1 MLIGMFKIRDNENC
15 PCGSGTPYKNC
26 CKSKQTT
33 IKQSKKPAEVQMM
46 ERMRKSMKKC
56 CLHPDHAHCK
66 GSIKE
71 AHALQNNKIISLLAG
86 TDRHVYILDSKRQP
100 LLIPMEKGEIIPYV
114 GISKTSANKATV
126 ETCFCDY
133 HDNVAF
139 AAIEKGAPAFDDSN
153 DEMKFVYAYK
163 AFIFEYYKQKMSMD
177 IYRSCFKDNPSAFL
191 DKTMVSMY
199 RMLQMKMQEFE
210 PIKKHFDT
218 QILAGTHNGIYT
230 CAIKLPETIK
240 FADYAFIAPDYDLNG
255 KKISHTKKGVM
266 HRLAITIF
274 PEQSC
279 SWVLMSC
286 LDSEK
291 GIYARLFNQMEN
303 SSIDKIKFY
312 LNLILP
318 LYSENMV
325 LSPDLWTSWDEK
337 TQTAYTFYA
346 NLNGP
351 DAKKMGMAIHFGLKN
366 ASRSKNPTVYK
377 SNGKINLF
385 Q

>member
-26 CKSKQTT
+26 CKIKQTT

-114 GISKTSANKATV
+114 EISKTSANKATV

-153 DEMKFVYAYK
+153 DEMKFVYA
-163 AFIFEYYKQKMSMD
+163 
-177 IYRSCFKDNPSAFL
+177 
-191 DKTMVSMY
+191 
-199 RMLQMKMQEFE
+199 
-210 PIKKHFDT
+210 
-218 QILAGTHNGIYT
+218 
-230 CAIKLPETIK
+230 
-240 FADYAFIAPDYDLNG
+240 
-255 KKISHTKKGVM
+255 
-266 HRLAITIF
+266 
-274 PEQSC
+274 
-279 SWVLMSC
+279 
-286 LDSEK
+286 
-291 GIYARLFNQMEN
+291 
-303 SSIDKIKFY
+303 
-312 LNLILP
+312 
-318 LYSENMV
+318 
-325 LSPDLWTSWDEK
+325 
-337 TQTAYTFYA
+337 
-346 NLNGP
+346 
-351 DAKKMGMAIHFGLKN
+351 
-366 ASRSKNPTVYK
+366 
-377 SNGKINLF
+377 
-385 Q
+385 